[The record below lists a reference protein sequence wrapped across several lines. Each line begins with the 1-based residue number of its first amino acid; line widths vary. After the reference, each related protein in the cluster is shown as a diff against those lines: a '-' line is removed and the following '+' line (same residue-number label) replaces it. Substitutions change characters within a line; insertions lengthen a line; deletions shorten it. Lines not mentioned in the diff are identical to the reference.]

1 MSKKMRLFLI
11 VPAIAAAAGVA
22 TQASANIPVDDG
34 VDATTT
40 YPGTLY
46 QEVGGGGYLCACGA
60 KNCTP
65 CS

>member
-11 VPAIAAAAGVA
+11 VPALAGAAGFA
-22 TQASANIPVDDG
+22 TQATANIPPDDG
-34 VDATTT
+34 GGGG

-46 QEVGGGGYLCACGA
+46 QEVGGGGYLCSCAP